1 MAKIKNTT
9 NRQRVINHAM
19 LGAVVG
25 SLIALL
31 STFVWMEMSNPLIV
45 IVAFGLSFAI
55 LAAIFGNRFWDI
67 FIKLRSWLKWWV

>member
-25 SLIALL
+25 CLVAIL
-31 STFVWMEMSNPLIV
+31 STFVWMEMSNPLVI

-55 LAAIFGNRFWDI
+55 LAGIFGDRFWDL
-67 FIKLRSWLKWWV
+67 FIRLRNLLKWL

>member
-1 MAKIKNTT
+1 MTQTEKRINW
-9 NRQRVINHAM
+9 QRLINHAM

-31 STFVWMEMSNPLIV
+31 TDFVWFTTSNPLMV

-55 LAAIFGNRFWDI
+55 LAAIFGDRFWDL
-67 FIKLRSWLKWWV
+67 FLKLRNLLKWWL